1 MAQPEIRA
9 FVFDIGATL
18 VTGPPVAPNKVIAAL
33 LHGVTPKQV
42 ASVIMTCD
50 LQSFAQAISALE
62 ERFGAIGES
71 EQAAIRELW
80 DSQLGAP
87 VAIEGAVETVLA
99 LKREGFRIGL
109 LSDIWT
115 PYFMGACEAIL
126 EVVEAADCVTL
137 SCRTGH
143 RKPEPFNFRT
153 VLSGLGVEPGEAV
166 MVGDTYEHD
175 IHPALEMGMRAVWVL
190 CRPDR
195 EAESA
200 RGVMEGSLPMPTR
213 TIFDI
218 TELAAPEIWRS
229 L

>member
-1 MAQPEIRA
+1 MPETKA

-33 LHGVTPKQV
+33 LVDVTPKEV
-42 ASVIMTCD
+42 ASVIMTRELDCGER
-50 LQSFAQAISALE
+50 AVSALRE
-62 ERFGAIGES
+62 CFGEIS
-71 EQAAIRELW
+71 EADQQAVCELW
-80 DSQLGAP
+80 ESQRTAP
-87 VAIEGAVETVLA
+87 VPIRGAAETVLA
-99 LKREGFRIGL
+99 LKREGFKVGL

-115 PYFMGACEAIL
+115 PYFLGACAAIPG
-126 EVVEAADCVTL
+126 VIEAADSITL

-143 RKPEPFNFRT
+143 RKPEAFNFMNA
-153 VLSGLGVEPGEAV
+153 LDGLGVEPGEAV

-175 IHPALEMGMRAVWVL
+175 IQPALELGMKAVWVL

-200 RGVMEGSLPMPTR
+200 KGVMEGSLPMPTR

-218 TELAAPEIWRS
+218 TELAAPEVWRS